1 MPRQDPRNTTPL
13 ATQERL
19 KHRPSSTNDQGLSL
33 DLELLSESIHRIQ
46 GEVALPALDAGEV
59 PSRDTELLGETL
71 LRQTARKAQ
80 IAHLRSEHPF

>member
-33 DLELLSESIHRIQ
+33 DLELRSESIHRIQ
-46 GEVALPALDAGEV
+46 SEVPLPTLDTSEV
-59 PSRDTELLGETL
+59 PSRHTELFSKTF
-71 LRQTARKAQ
+71 LR
-80 IAHLRSEHPF
+80 